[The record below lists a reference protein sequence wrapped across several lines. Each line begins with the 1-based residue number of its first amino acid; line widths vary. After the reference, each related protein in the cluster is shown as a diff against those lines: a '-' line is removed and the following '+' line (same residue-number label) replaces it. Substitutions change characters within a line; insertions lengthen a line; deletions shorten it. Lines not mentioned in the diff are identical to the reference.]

1 MLIHSVYKNLLL
13 INEESNLSSSDIN
26 NLLSNTWLTPL
37 IELYQYDCL
46 ISFKTRSYTRMRFIR
61 YLNELCENLK
71 NTDKILKNDFL
82 KHMSNYKILKL
93 LDYCFII
100 NNNIKDLQKIF
111 YKLNRDV
118 PNLVV
123 DCILL
128 YLINKN
134 SNRFEY
140 LDKYINNKNNIL
152 KYDYNVF
159 PLINNCLDMGHNMLI
174 CYDLRLKKYVIFL
187 LGGSDGNSSEY
198 NYMKLNNYLS
208 LDTKNRKIILKN
220 KLYSDDDINKI
231 MSKNHSV
238 YKFLNY
244 VY

>member
-1 MLIHSVYKNLLL
+1 
-13 INEESNLSSSDIN
+13 
-26 NLLSNTWLTPL
+26 
-37 IELYQYDCL
+37 
-46 ISFKTRSYTRMRFIR
+46 
-61 YLNELCENLK
+61 
-71 NTDKILKNDFL
+71 
-82 KHMSNYKILKL
+82 MSNYKILKL

>member
-1 MLIHSVYKNLLL
+1 
-13 INEESNLSSSDIN
+13 
-26 NLLSNTWLTPL
+26 
-37 IELYQYDCL
+37 
-46 ISFKTRSYTRMRFIR
+46 
-61 YLNELCENLK
+61 
-71 NTDKILKNDFL
+71 
-82 KHMSNYKILKL
+82 MSNYKILKL

-100 NNNIKDLQKIF
+100 HNNIKDLKKIF
-111 YKLNRDV
+111 FRLNKNV
-118 PNLVV
+118 PKLVV
-123 DCILL
+123 ECILL

-140 LDKYINNKNNIL
+140 LDNYMNNKHNIL

-159 PLINNCLDMGHNMLI
+159 PLINNYLDVGHYMLV

-187 LGGSDGNSSEY
+187 LGGSDGISSEY

-208 LDTKNRKIILKN
+208 LDIKNRKKLLKN

-231 MSKNHSV
+231 MGKKQSV